1 MIICSEHLPQT
12 IKLSFV
18 QPDPGILHLQFY
30 LLPRKTQLYPIH
42 NEMDMFSLYSV
53 YDELTF
59 VVLSVSYL

>member
-30 LLPRKTQLYPIH
+30 LLPRKPQLYPIH
-42 NEMDMFSLYSV
+42 NEMDMFSLKIH
-53 YDELTF
+53 ECLI
-59 VVLSVSYL
+59 SYGS